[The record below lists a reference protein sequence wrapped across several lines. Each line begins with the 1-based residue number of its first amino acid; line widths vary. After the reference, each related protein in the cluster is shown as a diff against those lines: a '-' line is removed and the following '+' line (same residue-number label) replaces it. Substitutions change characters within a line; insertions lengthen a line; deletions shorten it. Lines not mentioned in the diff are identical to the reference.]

1 MTISAPSFDLSG
13 RTALVTG
20 AGRGIG
26 LAISEALAASGAEVV
41 LCARSG
47 DEVEAAAERIRAAGY
62 SASALALD
70 VTDVEAVRAQIAQ
83 RPAFDIFVNN
93 AGTNRPKPLTE
104 VTLEDYDA
112 VLGLNLR
119 AAIFA
124 AQAVSARMLED
135 ERPGSI
141 INMSSQMGHVGGR
154 NRTLYCASKWGLEGF
169 TKALAIELAP
179 HQIRVNTI
187 CPTFV
192 RTPMTAPFFADA
204 AFASEV
210 LTKIPMGRVGDV
222 SDITGAAIYLA
233 SDSSRMVTG
242 SAMMVDG
249 GWTAQ

>member
-1 MTISAPSFDLSG
+1 
-13 RTALVTG
+13 
-20 AGRGIG
+20 
-26 LAISEALAASGAEVV
+26 
-41 LCARSG
+41 
-47 DEVEAAAERIRAAGY
+47 
-62 SASALALD
+62 
-70 VTDVEAVRAQIAQ
+70 
-83 RPAFDIFVNN
+83 
-93 AGTNRPKPLTE
+93 
-104 VTLEDYDA
+104 EDYDA

-192 RTPMTAPFFADA
+192 RTPMTAPFFEDA